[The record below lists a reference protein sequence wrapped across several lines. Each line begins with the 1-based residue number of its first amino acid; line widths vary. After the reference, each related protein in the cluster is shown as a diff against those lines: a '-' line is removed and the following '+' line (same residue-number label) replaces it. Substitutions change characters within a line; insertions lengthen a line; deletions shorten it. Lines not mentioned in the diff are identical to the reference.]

1 MKIKPVLTLL
11 TALSL
16 TSCGLWG
23 PNYVKPNVDTPE
35 QWRSKDKLSKADN
48 DSNFKNEA
56 WWLRFNDPKL
66 DFLMYQAL
74 LHNNTIQQSIGN
86 IIQAQANLEAI
97 EYGWVPT
104 LSLSPSYSTSA
115 AFANNLNSQTSSAT
129 VGGNTGYTVGLIPNY
144 TINILQQ
151 LRSEEF
157 AKSSLLQATYTKN
170 ATRLAVLSQVAG
182 GYFTLVQQ
190 TYLLQLQKDLTND
203 TLAAYKLAQ
212 DQYDNGYISLLTL
225 QSYLQYY
232 QTAKAQQPI
241 IENNIIQSQNAIQVL
256 INRNPGPIV
265 NGVKFNEVKTDGIIP
280 ANLPSVVL
288 QQRPDVMAAEEQL
301 KAANANIGVA
311 TSTFFPSINLT
322 GGVGSATSSLSS
334 LFAPTDSFWQVRAAA
349 TFPFNLA
356 AVAKIKGAKGAY
368 YSAYYNYI
376 NTVRTAFQQVDNGL
390 SAHQKITENY
400 QEQLKFYASNKTT
413 YDLSVASFNN
423 GLYNKLQELNAKVQ
437 LDNAAITVANSK
449 MQQLQSIVN
458 LYQALAGGYNIKNTE
473 SAYSFAD
480 ARDAN

>member
-1 MKIKPVLTLL
+1 MKIKPILTLL
-11 TALSL
+11 TALTL

-35 QWRSKDKLSKADN
+35 QWRSKDKLSKADI
-48 DSNFKNEA
+48 DRNFMNEA
-56 WWLRFNDPKL
+56 WWLKFNDKKL
-66 DFLMYQAL
+66 DYLMYQAL
-74 LHNNTIQQSIGN
+74 LYNNTIQQAIGT
-86 IIQAQANLEAI
+86 IVQAQAKLQAV

-104 LSLSPSYSTSA
+104 LAFSPGFSTSA
-115 AFANNLNSQTSSAT
+115 AFVNNLNSQTSSAT
-129 VGGNTGYTVGLIPNY
+129 VGGNTGYSVGLVPNY
-144 TINILQQ
+144 TLNILQQ
-151 LRSEEF
+151 LRSQEY
-157 AKSSLLQATYTKN
+157 AKASLLQATYTKN
-170 ATRLAVLSQVAG
+170 ATRLTVLSQVAG
-182 GYFTLVQQ
+182 SYFTLVQQ
-190 TYLLQLQKDLTND
+190 TYLLQLQKDLIND
-203 TLAAYKLAQ
+203 THMAYQLAQ
-212 DQYDNGYISLLTL
+212 SQYDNGYISLLAL
-225 QSYLQYY
+225 QSYLQAY

-241 IENNIIQSQNAIQVL
+241 IENNIVQSQNALQVL
-256 INRNPGPIV
+256 INHNPGPIV
-265 NGVKFNEVKTDGIIP
+265 NGINFNDIKTDGIIP
-280 ANLPSVVL
+280 ANLPSYVL

-311 TSTFFPSINLT
+311 TSTFFPSISLT
-322 GGVGSATSSLSS
+322 GGVGTATSTLSN
-334 LFAPTDSFWQVRAAA
+334 LFLPTDSFWQVRTAA

-356 AVAKIKGAKGAY
+356 SYANIKGAKGAY

-400 QEQLKFYASNKTT
+400 QEQLKFYASNKTS
-413 YDLSVASFNN
+413 YDLSEASFNN

-458 LYQALAGGYNIKNTE
+458 LYQALAGGYNVKNTE
-473 SAYSFAD
+473 SAYSFDD